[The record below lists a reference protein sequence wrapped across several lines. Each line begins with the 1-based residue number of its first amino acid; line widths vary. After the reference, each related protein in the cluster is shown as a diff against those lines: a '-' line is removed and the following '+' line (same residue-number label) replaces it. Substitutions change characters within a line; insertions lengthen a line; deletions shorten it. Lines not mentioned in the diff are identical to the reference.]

1 MLSSTSIAADEIE
14 GTDVPVIVFVMSVSC
29 LVVIQWITLG
39 ELVWFID
46 AGSSYRYHPLP
57 GDLRVDGSIVAHVGI

>member
-39 ELVWFID
+39 ELVCLSTL
-46 AGSSYRYHPLP
+46 A
-57 GDLRVDGSIVAHVGI
+57 VATATTRFPAISESMGLL